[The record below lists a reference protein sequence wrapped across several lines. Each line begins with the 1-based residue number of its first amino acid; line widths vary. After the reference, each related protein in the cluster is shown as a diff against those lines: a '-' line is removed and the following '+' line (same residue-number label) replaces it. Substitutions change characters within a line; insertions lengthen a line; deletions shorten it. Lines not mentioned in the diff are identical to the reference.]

1 MTTIG
6 AQLEKI
12 VKRLST
18 VSETAVLDAQVL
30 LAHILDQP
38 RTWVVAHPEVEIP
51 PEYQERLNAA
61 VQRLEEGEPLPYILG
76 YWEFCARRFEVT
88 PQVLIP
94 RPETELLVERALR
107 WLHRF
112 PQRRWVADVGTGSGC
127 IAVSLAAEIRDVQIV
142 ATDISLPALRV
153 ARRNAIRHGV
163 QDRVHLLQCDLLPLP
178 SAGFAYR
185 RFDLICANLPYIPT
199 PLLRQLKVARHE
211 PLLALDGGSDG
222 LNLIRRLLKLAPAW
236 LALGGMLLMEIEA
249 SQGAAVLSLAYDMFE
264 SAQIHLHTDL
274 AGQDRLLEVVMH
286 G

>member
-1 MTTIG
+1 MTTVGVQIETI
-6 AQLEKI
+6 A
-12 VKRLST
+12 KRLSP

-30 LAHILDQP
+30 LAHVLDKP
-38 RTWVVAHPEVEIP
+38 RTWVVAHPEAEIP
-51 PEYQERLNAA
+51 PEYQERLNEA

-76 YWEFCARRFEVT
+76 YWEFYARRFEVT

-94 RPETELLVERALR
+94 RPETELLVEHALH

-112 PQRRWVADVGTGSGC
+112 PRRRWVADVGTGSGC

-178 SAGFAYR
+178 PTDFAYH
-185 RFDLICANLPYIPT
+185 RFDLICANLPYIPA
-199 PLLRQLKVARHE
+199 PILMQLTVARHE
-211 PLLALDGGSDG
+211 PLLALNGGPDG

-236 LALGGMLLMEIEA
+236 LAPGGMLLMEIEA
-249 SQGAAVLSLAYDMFE
+249 SQGAAVLSLAYDTFE
-264 SAQIHLHTDL
+264 SARIQLHTDY
-274 AGQDRLLEVVMH
+274 AGRDRLLEVIVQK
-286 G
+286 